1 MKFLKMSQIKEQK
14 DLVEEIGLGIEDRL
28 NLSPLASRIYAL
40 LILSSYDGLTFDEIK
55 ESIQA
60 SKSAASVNI
69 NVLSQL
75 DYISY
80 YTKPG
85 IRKRFFKLSKYSQL
99 LSLEMY
105 HQAIDKEMQMIE
117 RINTYNRQYHPEK
130 FTDEETLGHIYHNYL
145 IEKQNLV
152 ESTITKMKNFRKS
165 E

>member
-1 MKFLKMSQIKEQK
+1 MSQIKEQK
-14 DLVEEIGLGIEDRL
+14 DLIEEIGLGIEDRL

-55 ESIQA
+55 EGIQA

-105 HQAIDKEMQMIE
+105 DQSIDKEMQMLE
-117 RINTYNRQYHPEK
+117 RINLFNKAYHPEK
-130 FTDEETLGHIYHNYL
+130 FTNEKTLGHIYQDYL
-145 IEKQNLV
+145 VEKQKLV
-152 ESTITKMKNFRKS
+152 QTTIDKIKRFRES
-165 E
+165 EL